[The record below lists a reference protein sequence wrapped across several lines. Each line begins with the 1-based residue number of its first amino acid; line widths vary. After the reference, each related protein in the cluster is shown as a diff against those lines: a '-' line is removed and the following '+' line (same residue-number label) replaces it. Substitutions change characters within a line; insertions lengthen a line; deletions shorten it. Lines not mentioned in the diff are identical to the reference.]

1 MKQTNF
7 TEVGFEHIPEW
18 VDVNYIDNDIIIYS
32 DVKDLPFK
40 EYMLKTPMVTIGIC
54 FKGRMQLDI
63 NDCPYQ
69 VMPNDILISPPNAYI
84 KNAWL
89 SPDFECNI
97 LCLSLRAVTDFI
109 PENRLWN
116 KINMLSAYPI
126 IHVDNENLHIFELC
140 MKMLKE
146 KLQASVSRYK
156 KEIIYSIVKT
166 YLLELLENINLNE
179 PPQKE
184 FSRKEI
190 LFKNFM
196 KLISSQIMKP
206 RSLSWYS
213 DKLYVTPKHL
223 STVCKEVSGKTA
235 FAWINEY
242 IINDVKHSLLNSDMS
257 IKEIADYYN
266 FPNAS
271 FFGKY
276 VRQHTGYSPGEYR
289 NRLIDERN
297 DSLQPSDSLSI
308 SKIR

>member
-40 EYMLKTPMVTIGIC
+40 EYMLKTPMVIIGIC

-97 LCLSLRAVTDFI
+97 LCLSLRVVTDFI

-116 KINMLSAYPI
+116 KNNMLSAYPI

-146 KLQASVSRYK
+146 KLRASSSRYK
-156 KEIIYSIVKT
+156 KEIVYSIVKT
-166 YLLELLENINLNE
+166 YLLELLENINMDE

-196 KLISSQIMKP
+196 KLISLQIIKP

-297 DSLQPSDSLSI
+297 DSLQPSA
-308 SKIR
+308 

>member
-18 VDVNYIDNDIIIYS
+18 VDVNYIDNDLIIYS

-109 PENRLWN
+109 PENRLWD

-196 KLISSQIMKP
+196 KLISSQIIKP

>member
-1 MKQTNF
+1 MKQSNF
-7 TEVGFEHIPEW
+7 TEIGFEHIPEW
-18 VDVNYIDNDIIIYS
+18 IDFDYIDNDLIIYS
-32 DVKDLPFK
+32 DVKELPFK
-40 EYMLKTPMVTIGIC
+40 EDVLKTTMVTIGVC

-63 NDCPYQ
+63 NDSPYQ
-69 VMPNDILISPPNAYI
+69 VKPNDILICLPNAYI

-89 SPDFECNI
+89 SPDFECDI
-97 LCLSLRAVTDFI
+97 LCLSIRVVTDFI
-109 PENRLWN
+109 PENRLWD

-166 YLLELLENINLNE
+166 YLLELLENINLDE
-179 PPQKE
+179 PSQKE
-184 FSRKEI
+184 ISRKEI

-196 KLISSQIMKP
+196 KLISSQTIKP
-206 RSLSWYS
+206 RSLTWYS

-223 STVCKEVSGKTA
+223 STICKEVSGKTA

>member
-146 KLQASVSRYK
+146 KLRASSSKYK
-156 KEIIYSIVKT
+156 KEIVYSIVKT
-166 YLLELLENINLNE
+166 YLLELLENINMDE
-179 PPQKE
+179 PSQKNLVGKKSC
-184 FSRKEI
+184 SR
-190 LFKNFM
+190 
-196 KLISSQIMKP
+196 IS
-206 RSLSWYS
+206 
-213 DKLYVTPKHL
+213 
-223 STVCKEVSGKTA
+223 
-235 FAWINEY
+235 
-242 IINDVKHSLLNSDMS
+242 
-257 IKEIADYYN
+257 
-266 FPNAS
+266 
-271 FFGKY
+271 
-276 VRQHTGYSPGEYR
+276 
-289 NRLIDERN
+289 
-297 DSLQPSDSLSI
+297 
-308 SKIR
+308 

>member
-1 MKQTNF
+1 
-7 TEVGFEHIPEW
+7 
-18 VDVNYIDNDIIIYS
+18 
-32 DVKDLPFK
+32 
-40 EYMLKTPMVTIGIC
+40 
-54 FKGRMQLDI
+54 MQLDI

-69 VMPNDILISPPNAYI
+69 VMPNDILISPPNVYI

-89 SPDFECNI
+89 SPDFECDI
-97 LCLSLRAVTDFI
+97 LCLSLRVVTDFI
-109 PENRLWN
+109 PENRLWD

-196 KLISSQIMKP
+196 KLISSQIIKP

>member
-308 SKIR
+308 S

>member
-7 TEVGFEHIPEW
+7 TEIGFEHIPDW
-18 VDVNYIDNDIIIYS
+18 IDFDYIDNDLIIYS

-40 EYMLKTPMVTIGIC
+40 EDVLKTTMVTIGVC

-63 NDCPYQ
+63 NDSSYQ
-69 VMPNDILISPPNAYI
+69 VKPNEILVCPPNAYI

-89 SPDFECNI
+89 SPDFECDI
-97 LCLSLRAVTDFI
+97 LCLSVRVVTDFI
-109 PENRLWN
+109 PENRLWD

-126 IHVDNENLHIFELC
+126 IHVDNGNLHIFELC

-166 YLLELLENINLNE
+166 YLLELLENINLDE
-179 PPQKE
+179 PSQKE
-184 FSRKEI
+184 ISRKEI

-196 KLISSQIMKP
+196 KLISSQTIKP
-206 RSLSWYS
+206 RSLTWYS

-223 STVCKEVSGKTA
+223 STICKEVSGKTA

>member
-1 MKQTNF
+1 MKQSNF
-7 TEVGFEHIPEW
+7 TEIGFEHIPEW
-18 VDVNYIDNDIIIYS
+18 IDFDYIDNDLIIYS
-32 DVKDLPFK
+32 DVKELPFK
-40 EYMLKTPMVTIGIC
+40 EDVLKTAMVTIGVC

-63 NDCPYQ
+63 NDSPYQ
-69 VMPNDILISPPNAYI
+69 VKPNDILICPPNAYI

-89 SPDFECNI
+89 SPDFECDI
-97 LCLSLRAVTDFI
+97 LCLSIRVVTDFI
-109 PENRLWN
+109 PENRLWD

-166 YLLELLENINLNE
+166 YLLELLENINLDE
-179 PPQKE
+179 PSQKE
-184 FSRKEI
+184 ISRKEI

-196 KLISSQIMKP
+196 KLISSQTIKP
-206 RSLSWYS
+206 RSLTWYS

-223 STVCKEVSGKTA
+223 STICKEVSGKTA

>member
-1 MKQTNF
+1 
-7 TEVGFEHIPEW
+7 
-18 VDVNYIDNDIIIYS
+18 
-32 DVKDLPFK
+32 
-40 EYMLKTPMVTIGIC
+40 MVTIGIC

-97 LCLSLRAVTDFI
+97 LCLSLRVVADFI

-146 KLQASVSRYK
+146 KLRASSSKYK
-156 KEIIYSIVKT
+156 KEIVYSIVKT
-166 YLLELLENINLNE
+166 YLLELLENINMDE
-179 PPQKE
+179 PSQKE

-196 KLISSQIMKP
+196 KLITSQTIKP
-206 RSLSWYS
+206 RSLTWYS
-213 DKLYVTPKHL
+213 DKLYVTPKYL
-223 STVCKEVSGKTA
+223 STICKEVSGKTA
-235 FAWINEY
+235 FVWINEY
-242 IINDVKHSLLNSDMS
+242 VVNDIKHLLLNTDKS
-257 IKEIADYYN
+257 IKEIADYYK
-266 FPNAS
+266 FPNCS

-276 VRQHTGYSPGEYR
+276 MKKHTGYSPGEYR
-289 NRLIDERN
+289 RFLIDDRN
-297 DSLQPSDSLSI
+297 ASQI
-308 SKIR
+308 

>member
-18 VDVNYIDNDIIIYS
+18 VDVNYIDNDLIIYS

>member
-7 TEVGFEHIPEW
+7 TEIGFEHIPEW
-18 VDVNYIDNDIIIYS
+18 IDFDYIDNDLIIYS
-32 DVKDLPFK
+32 DVKELPFK
-40 EYMLKTPMVTIGIC
+40 EDVLKTAMVTIGIC

-89 SPDFECNI
+89 SPDFECDI
-97 LCLSLRAVTDFI
+97 LCLSLRVVTDFI
-109 PENRLWN
+109 PENRLWD

-146 KLQASVSRYK
+146 KLRASSSKYK
-156 KEIIYSIVKT
+156 KEIVYSIVKT
-166 YLLELLENINLNE
+166 YLLELLENINMDE
-179 PPQKE
+179 PSQKE

-196 KLISSQIMKP
+196 KLITSQTIKP
-206 RSLSWYS
+206 RSLTWYS
-213 DKLYVTPKHL
+213 DKLYVTPKYL
-223 STVCKEVSGKTA
+223 STICKEVSGKTA
-235 FAWINEY
+235 FVWINEY
-242 IINDVKHSLLNSDMS
+242 VVNDIKHLLLNTDKS
-257 IKEIADYYN
+257 IKEIADYYK
-266 FPNAS
+266 FPNCS

-276 VRQHTGYSPGEYR
+276 IRQHTGYSPGEYR
-289 NRLIDERN
+289 KRLIDEKY
-297 DSLQPSDSLSI
+297 DSLHTSETDSQ
-308 SKIR
+308 

>member
-18 VDVNYIDNDIIIYS
+18 GDVDYIDNDIIIYS

-146 KLQASVSRYK
+146 KLRASSSKYK
-156 KEIIYSIVKT
+156 KEIVYSIVKT
-166 YLLELLENINLNE
+166 YLLELLENINKDE
-179 PPQKE
+179 PSQNK

-190 LFKNFM
+190 LFKDFM
-196 KLISSQIMKP
+196 KLLTSQTIKP
-206 RSLSWYS
+206 RSLTWYS
-213 DKLYVTPKHL
+213 DKLYVTPKYL
-223 STVCKEVSGKTA
+223 STICKVVSGKTA

-242 IINDVKHSLLNSDMS
+242 VVNDIKHLFLNTDKS

-266 FPNAS
+266 FPNCS

-276 VRQHTGYSPGEYR
+276 IRKHTGYSPREYR
-289 NRLIDERN
+289 RFLIDDRN
-297 DSLQPSDSLSI
+297 TSQI
-308 SKIR
+308 

>member
-1 MKQTNF
+1 MKQSNF
-7 TEVGFEHIPEW
+7 TEIGFEHIPEW
-18 VDVNYIDNDIIIYS
+18 IDFDYIDNDLIIYS
-32 DVKDLPFK
+32 DVKELPFK
-40 EYMLKTPMVTIGIC
+40 EDVLKTTMVTVGVC

-63 NDCPYQ
+63 NDSPYQ
-69 VMPNDILISPPNAYI
+69 VKPNDILICPPNAYI

-89 SPDFECNI
+89 SPDFECDI
-97 LCLSLRAVTDFI
+97 LCLSIRVVTDFI
-109 PENRLWN
+109 PENRLWD

-196 KLISSQIMKP
+196 KLISSQIIKP

>member
-7 TEVGFEHIPEW
+7 TLVGFEHIPEW
-18 VDVNYIDNDIIIYS
+18 VDVNYIDNDLIIYS

-40 EYMLKTPMVTIGIC
+40 EDVLKTTMVTIGIC

-97 LCLSLRAVTDFI
+97 LCLSLRVVTDFI

-116 KINMLSAYPI
+116 KNNMLSAYPI

-146 KLQASVSRYK
+146 KLRASSSKYK
-156 KEIIYSIVKT
+156 KEIVYSIVKT
-166 YLLELLENINLNE
+166 YLLELLENINMDE
-179 PPQKE
+179 PSQKE

-196 KLISSQIMKP
+196 KLITSQTIKP
-206 RSLSWYS
+206 RSLTWYS
-213 DKLYVTPKHL
+213 DKLYVTPKYL
-223 STVCKEVSGKTA
+223 STICKEVSG
-235 FAWINEY
+235 
-242 IINDVKHSLLNSDMS
+242 
-257 IKEIADYYN
+257 
-266 FPNAS
+266 
-271 FFGKY
+271 
-276 VRQHTGYSPGEYR
+276 
-289 NRLIDERN
+289 
-297 DSLQPSDSLSI
+297 
-308 SKIR
+308 